1 MQEQDGL
8 TPGERELELAM
19 KSLSP
24 AAARIDPIA
33 AALAAGHRSARRQ
46 LRLWRAAAV
55 FMLLIGVGSWLTR
68 ARHVAVVP
76 PHDFSEPA
84 VAFRPPPEPAKPPA
98 AESVLVLQEAVLEKG
113 LDGLPAANIPTVRV
127 LRAGDIFY

>member
-33 AALAAGHRSARRQ
+33 AALAAGRRSGRRQ

-55 FMLLIGVGSWLTR
+55 FMLLIGVGSWLAP
-68 ARHVAVVP
+68 ARRSAVVP
-76 PHDFSEPA
+76 PHDFSEPV
-84 VAFRPPPEPAKPPA
+84 VAFRPPAEPLA
-98 AESVLVLQEAVLEKG
+98 AESVQALQEAMREKG
-113 LDGLPAANIPTVRV
+113 PDGLPAANIPTVRI
-127 LRAGDIFY
+127 LRAGDVF